1 MGDMTVFLLNLL
13 DILKNHRGS
22 GRGFREK
29 TGLRNK
35 VTEEALQQVIH
46 IVHIVI
52 HIQKAL

>member
-13 DILKNHRGS
+13 DILENHRGS
-22 GRGFREK
+22 ARGFREK
-29 TGLRNK
+29 IGLRNT

-52 HIQKAL
+52 HIRKAL

>member
-1 MGDMTVFLLNLL
+1 MGELTVFLLNLL
-13 DILKNHRGS
+13 DILENHRGS

-29 TGLRNK
+29 IGLRNT